1 LVERRSHPIDEG
13 LAWLASRVCGTDEI
27 DLDALCAS
35 LIAERFGN
43 QPSEDDI
50 CVFALRASSERYRK

>member
-1 LVERRSHPIDEG
+1 
-13 LAWLASRVCGTDEI
+13 VCETTHV

-35 LIAERFGN
+35 LIEERFGN

-50 CVFALRASSERYRK
+50 CVFALRVRE